1 MSATGLAIVPE
12 ARTDQERTNETN
24 EGSQAEMMHI
34 RPYQPGDEPAQARIY
49 NAATGPLPGFKPTN
63 PEEIA
68 RRYRTI
74 DPDPSL
80 KRFAV
85 EGDAVVGYAVLNP
98 NGRVSVPWCL
108 PGAET
113 AREPLLAAI
122 LDEARRRGLT
132 EVWAAYRGDWEP
144 VLAFLQAHGFANPR
158 MMINYVAPL
167 AQLPRRPI
175 PVGERIEPLR
185 REDLPRLVDLG
196 RGLFGGEAPG
206 DLELFFWSNPYFG
219 AESLFA
225 LRPVSDGPI
234 RGAALVVSREG
245 YADPTRIDP
254 AMPCFRLGTFGTEH
268 ERHKRVN
275 GLFSCVFADAKA
287 GETLL
292 SEAVGR
298 VELAGLTQIAA
309 QAPSDRPDLCAFY
322 DEFFERQG
330 SFPILARRLDD

>member
-1 MSATGLAIVPE
+1 M
-12 ARTDQERTNETN
+12 Q
-24 EGSQAEMMHI
+24 HI
-34 RPYQPGDEPAQARIY
+34 RPYQPGDEEAQARIY
-49 NAATGPLPGFKPTN
+49 NAATGPLPGFKPAS

-74 DPDPSL
+74 DADPSS

-85 EGDAVVGYAVLNP
+85 EEDEVVGYAVLNP
-98 NGRVSVPWCL
+98 NGRVSVPWCM
-108 PGAET
+108 PRAEA
-113 AREPLLAAI
+113 ARVPLLNAI
-122 LDEARRRGLT
+122 LDEARRRGLA

-144 VLAFLQAHGFANPR
+144 VLAFLQAHGFVAAR
-158 MMINYVAPL
+158 TMINYVAPL
-167 AQLPRRPI
+167 ARLPRRPI
-175 PVGERIEPLR
+175 PIGERIEPLR
-185 REDLPRLVDLG
+185 REDLPRLIDLG
-196 RGLFGGEAPG
+196 RGLFDREEPV
-206 DLELFFWSNPYFG
+206 DLEPFFWNNPYFG

-225 LRPVSDGPI
+225 LRPVGDGPI

-254 AMPCFRLGTFGTEH
+254 AMPCFRLGAFGTEH

-275 GLFSCVFADAKA
+275 GLFSCVFTDAKA
-287 GETLL
+287 AETLL

-298 VELAGLTQIAA
+298 LEMTGLAQIAA

-330 SFPILARRLDD
+330 AFPIVSRRLDD